1 MERRGLD
8 SKARQ
13 NHVLLRKEKVHKN
26 TRNHTGKHN
35 KHSEK
40 GTGTTG
46 LSIPRRLIGQHE
58 KIRQLTEGNQG
69 KQQHRRLEVEC
80 KGN

>member
-1 MERRGLD
+1 MESRGLD
-8 SKARQ
+8 SKVRQ
-13 NHVLLRKEKVHKN
+13 NHVLLREEKVHKN

-46 LSIPRRLIGQHE
+46 PLVHT
-58 KIRQLTEGNQG
+58 KKADWTT
-69 KQQHRRLEVEC
+69 
-80 KGN
+80 